1 MELLY
6 DIVRYL
12 CMAGIFAFIVLALV
26 VLFRPGE

>member
-12 CMAGIFAFIVLALV
+12 CMAGIFSFIVLAIV
-26 VLFRPGE
+26 VLFRPSK